1 MTLPL
6 GPGGPSLGEWLGW
19 LGAAFSLGTSWM
31 RTMIP
36 LRALAMAANLCGL
49 AYGLT
54 TGSGPTM
61 LVNGVLLPLNAWRL
75 WQMVVLTRRVRE
87 ASRGDPSMD
96 WLKPFTTRR
105 AVRAGEV
112 VFAKGDEADSMLY
125 LLTGRFRLVEL
136 DLERGPGEVIGELGM
151 VAPDRRRTQTL
162 RAETA
167 GEVLVITYDQVRQ
180 LCVQNPEFGFYFL
193 HLASGRLFQNLRELE
208 RRLEAGTAAVTAGAT
223 ATASAANDG
232 RGPAAGG
239 ITAGSGP

>member
-1 MTLPL
+1 MTMSL
-6 GPGGPSLGEWLGW
+6 GPGPGFGEWVGW
-19 LGAAFSLGTSWM
+19 LGAALSLGTSWM

-49 AYGLT
+49 GYGLT

-61 LVNGVLLPLNAWRL
+61 LVNAVLLPLNAWRL

-87 ASRGDPSMD
+87 ATRGDPSMD
-96 WLKPFTTRR
+96 WIKPFTTRR
-105 AVRAGEV
+105 SVRAGEV
-112 VFAKGDEADSMLY
+112 VFAKGDEADAMLY

-136 DLERGPGEVIGELGM
+136 GIERGPGEVIGELGM

-193 HLASGRLFQNLRELE
+193 RLASGRLFQNLGELE
-208 RRLEAGTAAVTAGAT
+208 RRLEAAMAATRR
-223 ATASAANDG
+223 DE
-232 RGPAAGG
+232 AGG
-239 ITAGSGP
+239 GVSAGSGP